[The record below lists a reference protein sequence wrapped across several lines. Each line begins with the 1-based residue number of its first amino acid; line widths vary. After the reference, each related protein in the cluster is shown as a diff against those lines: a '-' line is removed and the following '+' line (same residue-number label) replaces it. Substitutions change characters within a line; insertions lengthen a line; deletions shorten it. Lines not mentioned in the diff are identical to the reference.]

1 MRLSERM
8 IVVQK
13 GSSRPLSFS
22 GLHLTGESAIPI
34 ASLKVEIADASM
46 EIEVGV
52 HDCRM
57 HSVFL

>member
-1 MRLSERM
+1 M